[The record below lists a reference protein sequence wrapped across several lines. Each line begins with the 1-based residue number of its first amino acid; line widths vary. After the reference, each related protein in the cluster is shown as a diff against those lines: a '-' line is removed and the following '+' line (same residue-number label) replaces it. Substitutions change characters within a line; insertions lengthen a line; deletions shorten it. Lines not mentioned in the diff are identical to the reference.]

1 MNPETDHGYK
11 FGPFRVDLKQRLL
24 LRGQEM
30 VPLTPK
36 LFETLLALIENSGAV
51 VTKDELMKRVWR
63 DAIVEERSLSQN
75 VFLLRKALEE
85 DSNGRH
91 YIATVPKVGYR
102 FLADV
107 ERSENGSSL
116 IIEKHD
122 RLRILSTEE
131 DLTCAGEADSLRAI
145 ARDAVAITSWVS
157 GGTRKRRWAASVV
170 LLLVIVTGASYF
182 LSASE
187 SNRPA
192 TPSEVRSIAILPFT
206 PLAADPGEE
215 YLGLGMADSLI
226 GRLTHLRQVVVR
238 PTSAIRK
245 YIAPQQD
252 ARAAGREQ
260 RVDAVL
266 EGSIQRSGERIRLSV
281 QLVSVRSGAPV
292 WSYKCD
298 ELCKDIF
305 AVQDSISQKV
315 AEALASRLT
324 GEEKQQIT
332 KHHTENTEAY
342 QLYIKGRYFWNKR
355 TGEGLKKALEYFNQA
370 IETDPNYALAYV
382 GVADSY
388 TMLAD
393 YDWIT
398 PPEAA
403 LKAKAAT
410 TRALEIDDSLAEAHA
425 SLADI
430 RRFFEWD
437 WAGAEREYSRAIE
450 LNPNLPTAHQWY
462 GEFLSAMG
470 RHDEA
475 VREMRRAEELDPLS
489 LVVKSATG
497 WVLYFARR
505 YDDAIVQCQKVI
517 EMDGGF
523 SEVYSQL
530 RRAYEQKGMYREAM
544 DADEKL
550 RRSRSK
556 SAEGKVESRNPSSAT
571 AYWQTI
577 LKLTKQDLKNN
588 EAVQVRLAEAYAQ
601 LGERDRAL
609 ELLERAY
616 EGHSCWMPFLK
627 VHPNLDR
634 LHLDAGFE
642 RLLERVG
649 LKSTDNN

>member
-1 MNPETDHGYK
+1 MSSQKDHSYK
-11 FGPFRVDLKQRLL
+11 FGEFRLDLKQRLL
-24 LRGQEM
+24 ERGQET

-36 LFETLLALIENSGAV
+36 LFETLLTFIENSGAV
-51 VTKDELMKRVWR
+51 VTKDELMKRVWP

-75 VFLLRKALEE
+75 VFLLRKALGE
-85 DSNGRH
+85 DSSGRH
-91 YIATVPKVGYR
+91 YIETVPKVGYR

-107 ERSENGSSL
+107 QRSGNGSSL
-116 IIEKHD
+116 VIEKHD
-122 RLRILSTEE
+122 RLRITSIEE
-131 DLTCAGEADSLRAI
+131 DIACAGESDSIRAI
-145 ARDAVAITSWVS
+145 ARDAVAIKDRVTA
-157 GGTRKRRWAASVV
+157 TRKRRWAAAAV

-182 LSASE
+182 LTASG
-187 SNRPA
+187 SNRSE
-192 TPSEVRSIAILPFT
+192 TPSEVRSIAILPFA
-206 PLAADPGEE
+206 PLAAEPGEE
-215 YLGLGMADSLI
+215 YLGLGMADTLI
-226 GRLTHLRQVVVR
+226 GRLSHLRQVVVR

-245 YIAPQQD
+245 YAAPRQD

-260 RVDAVL
+260 MVDAVL

-281 QLVSVRSGAPV
+281 QLVSVRSGAPI

-298 ELCKDIF
+298 ELCRDIF
-305 AVQDSISQKV
+305 AVQDSISEKV

-324 GEEKQQIT
+324 GEERQQLT

-355 TGEGLKKALEYFNQA
+355 TREGLKKALEYFSQA

-382 GVADSY
+382 GVADSN

-393 YDWIT
+393 YDWVT
-398 PPEAA
+398 PREAA
-403 LKAKAAT
+403 QKAKAAA

-437 WAGAEREYSRAIE
+437 WAGAEHEYRRAIE
-450 LNPNLPTAHQWY
+450 LNPNYPTAHQWY

-475 VREMRRAEELDPLS
+475 ISEMRRAEVLDPVS
-489 LVVKSATG
+489 LVVKSAAG
-497 WVLYFARR
+497 WVLYFARD
-505 YDDAIVQCQKVI
+505 YDKSIEQCLKLI

-530 RRAYEQKGMYREAM
+530 RRDYEQKGMYVQAM

-550 RRSRSK
+550 RGFRRGVAREPIGVRSPL
-556 SAEGKVESRNPSSAT
+556 SAK
-571 AYWQTI
+571 AYWQRV
-577 LKLTKQDLKNN
+577 LELTKQDLKNK
-588 EAVQVRLAEAYAQ
+588 EAVEVRLAEAYAQ
-601 LGERDRAL
+601 LGEKDRAL

-616 EGHSCWMPFLK
+616 DRHSCWMPFLN
-627 VHPNLDR
+627 VHPNLESLRSDPR
-634 LHLDAGFE
+634 F
-642 RLLERVG
+642 LEI
-649 LKSTDNN
+649 LKRIGVEAR